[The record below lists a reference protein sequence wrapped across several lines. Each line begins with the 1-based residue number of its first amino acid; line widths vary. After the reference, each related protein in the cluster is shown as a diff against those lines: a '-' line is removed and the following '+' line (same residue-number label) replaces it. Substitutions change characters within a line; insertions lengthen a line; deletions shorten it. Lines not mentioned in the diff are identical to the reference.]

1 MCKPVAGFVTA
12 NLKGQID
19 SSVYFILWRKLCSL
33 LARFDQLFRNMRCE
47 GSIVG
52 AIGYRRLYDRVPQA
66 ISEEVH
72 MCYGKGRTHS
82 PYVRSSRVQPP
93 NGHPHSLL
101 QRKSGRTDRSCR
113 CHMRSIY
120 STTTLT
126 SVSTWYTAA
135 LILHASQLEFLKKSP
150 RNRSKGR
157 SIIAY
162 G

>member
-33 LARFDQLFRNMRCE
+33 LARFDQLFRYMRCE

-113 CHMRSIY
+113 CHMR
-120 STTTLT
+120 
-126 SVSTWYTAA
+126 
-135 LILHASQLEFLKKSP
+135 HNSP
-150 RNRSKGR
+150 RWLNIQYHDFDKCEYMVYCGTRTSR
-157 SIIAY
+157 FST
-162 G
+162 

>member
-93 NGHPHSLL
+93 NGHPHRLL

-113 CHMRSIY
+113 CHIRHNSPSWLNIQYHDFDKCECMAHCGTRTSRF
-120 STTTLT
+120 ST
-126 SVSTWYTAA
+126 
-135 LILHASQLEFLKKSP
+135 
-150 RNRSKGR
+150 
-157 SIIAY
+157 
-162 G
+162 